1 MGHPCVLLALG
12 TAGVLV
18 ASLVGAPRSH
28 AMFQGENGRIVFVAS
43 SPAGRDIFSILPDGT
58 QERRLTNTGHV
69 QDPRYDATG
78 RGLAFT
84 RVGRSKNVWIMR
96 ADGTHER
103 SVITGA
109 ADQSQPSW
117 TPMVNGSPTPATGV
131 AAGRSTSTSSTP
143 ARGDS
148 SRSPAAPCDQRG
160 RLPGPPMV
168 NASPSWR
175 AYLARVPSTRR
186 TSMS

>member
-1 MGHPCVLLALG
+1 MLLALG

-28 AMFQGENGRIVFVAS
+28 ATFQGENGRIVFVAS

-96 ADGTHER
+96 AEGTHER

-117 TPMVNGSPTPATGV
+117 SPDGEWLAYTSNRSGRRQVHLYQFDTGTRRQLTVASSSLRSAWAPAWSPDGQRIAFV
-131 AAGRSTSTSSTP
+131 ASYR
-143 ARGDS
+143 AR
-148 SRSPAAPCDQRG
+148 A
-160 RLPGPPMV
+160 
-168 NASPSWR
+168 
-175 AYLARVPSTRR
+175 PSTRR